1 MMSRIANCLAFAVL
15 SCGLALA
22 QNKTP
27 VSDADFMNRTND
39 DLIQTLRLRPLGTS
53 TDMERQIAALLAGF
67 HLNLPAAPAVW
78 VCNGCGTA
86 SHPTLGII
94 VDPGQIEQIRQ
105 QSKVDNLPALLAFV
119 IGHEAA
125 HQMQFARYGKSLIS
139 LPPLQRQ
146 FYEAQADILG
156 GAFLY
161 KSLDGEPDADAAHSR
176 NETLQAV
183 YNLGG
188 EQYALADH
196 PSKSGRLIAA
206 SLGSERESVFR
217 QLRSG
222 DPGVIARAQQYVHQ
236 LDLRAQDDDLS
247 YSLRMARMI
256 TQYNS
261 TAARDLAYISR
272 KNNIRWE
279 TSAQHPVVDYVLH
292 YENRGAK
299 ALTVYLQ
306 VECLGVRRS
315 DPENIL
321 QMLQASANYHQFQLQ
336 PGASY
341 DVTGELQWLGTDDVM
356 PRIIFPPDP
365 MGLIEVHY
373 ADGSDNDTP
382 DNAGAVS
389 MLGVTT
395 AAQRAALSSGL
406 NNLITASMHGG
417 YSTLRAGAA
426 RGGSYDL
433 VTYPSNKPLP
443 GSLSAEI
450 SLASGKLLQNPMYS
464 PYITNIFTETYDQ
477 GMAQGAFNDLVEV
490 TRAVL
495 PQLILPDGS
504 TAWRETKDDNN
515 STVTFNHDPYSV
527 VVQDDVLT
535 LSTGPNASVDEHRVE
550 LVFKGLMAHPSAST
564 AGSPFTDPSDGPTA
578 LDADLA
584 HVLQLADTLTL
595 SNLKGTPDDASDLSP
610 ADWPSTVSPQGMG
623 ACRISIEDGVTSL
636 NCSIDS
642 ASQAAGYALVRL
654 QESALMNAGAKLDYA
669 SLSRGNLRILLRSRK
684 GTRCD
689 ISTSNNTVSTSC
701 TEWTP

>member
-1 MMSRIANCLAFAVL
+1 MMSRIASCLAFAVL
-15 SCGLALA
+15 SFGLALA

-27 VSDADFMNRTND
+27 VSDADFMNRTNG
-39 DLIQTLRLRPLGTS
+39 DLIQTLHLRPLGTS

-67 HLNLPAAPAVW
+67 HLDLPATPTVW

-94 VDPGQIEQIRQ
+94 VDLGQIAQIRQ

-125 HQMQFARYGKSLIS
+125 HQLQFARYGKSLIS

-156 GAFLY
+156 GAFLN
-161 KSLDGEPDADAAHSR
+161 KPLSGEPDADAAHSR
-176 NETLQAV
+176 SETLQAV

-217 QLRSG
+217 QLRSS
-222 DPGVIARAQQYVHQ
+222 DPRVIAGAQQYVHQ

-272 KNNIRWE
+272 ENAIRWD
-279 TSAQHPVVDYVLH
+279 TRAQHPVVDYVLH

-299 ALTVYLQ
+299 ALTIYLQ
-306 VECLGVRRS
+306 VGCLGVRRS

-336 PGASY
+336 PGTSY

-356 PRIIFPPDP
+356 PRIIYPPNP
-365 MGLIEVHY
+365 MSLIEVHY

-382 DNAGAVS
+382 DSAGAVS

-395 AAQRAALSSGL
+395 AGQRAALSSGL
-406 NNLITASMHGG
+406 NSLITASVHGA

-426 RGGSYDL
+426 QGGSGDL
-433 VTYPSNKPLP
+433 LSYPSYNPLS

-450 SLASGKLLQNPMYS
+450 SLATGKLLQNPSYS
-464 PYITNIFTETYDQ
+464 PSITNIFTEAYDQ
-477 GMAQGAFNDLVEV
+477 GMAQSAFNDLVQA

-504 TAWRETKDDNN
+504 TAWRETKDDDHG
-515 STVTFNHDPYSV
+515 TVAFNHDPYSI

-535 LSTGPNASVDEHRVE
+535 LPTGPNASVDEHRVG
-550 LVFKGLMAHPSAST
+550 LVFSGLLAHPSAST
-564 AGSPFTDPSDGPTA
+564 AGSPFTDPSGGPTA

-584 HVLQLADTLTL
+584 HILQLADALTL
-595 SNLKGTPDDASDLSP
+595 SSLKGAPDDDSDPSP
-610 ADWPSTVSPQGMG
+610 ADWPSTFSPQGMG
-623 ACRISIEDGVTSL
+623 ACRISIQDGVTCL
-636 NCSIDS
+636 NCSIDGS
-642 ASQAAGYALVRL
+642 SHAAGNALVRL

-669 SLSRGNLRILLRSRK
+669 SLSRGDLRILLRSRK
-684 GTRCD
+684 GARCD
-689 ISTSNNTVSTSC
+689 ISTSSNTVSTSC
-701 TEWTP
+701 TEWAP